1 MQILLKKFSIFI
13 FITLILFTSNM
24 NFSYSINPIP
34 TNSTINLPVN
44 PYIKELEIIDNH
56 MYILI
61 KSIVRVD
68 LNKKHKKN
76 EVINQIK
83 FIETSI
89 NDLTLKTSHLTK
101 KDADA
106 ILAMQSILNYYKI
119 SIIQLKSYLK
129 DNDSD
134 NLINS
139 ITSFS
144 IGYNL
149 SGSLRSVISK
159 VK

>member
-1 MQILLKKFSIFI
+1 MLLKKFSVVL
-13 FITLILFTSNM
+13 FITLILFTSNI
-24 NFSYSINPIP
+24 NFAYSLNPIT
-34 TNSTINLPVN
+34 TNSTITIPVN

-68 LNKKHKKN
+68 LINKHKKN

-89 NDLTLKTSHLTK
+89 NNLTLKTSHLSK
-101 KDADA
+101 KDTDA

-119 SIIQLKSYLK
+119 SIIQLKFYLK

-134 NLINS
+134 NLLNA

-149 SGSLRSVISK
+149 SGSLRAVISK

>member
-1 MQILLKKFSIFI
+1 M
-13 FITLILFTSNM
+13 
-24 NFSYSINPIP
+24 
-34 TNSTINLPVN
+34 
-44 PYIKELEIIDNH
+44 
-56 MYILI
+56 
-61 KSIVRVD
+61 
-68 LNKKHKKN
+68 NKKHKKN

>member
-1 MQILLKKFSIFI
+1 MLFKKISVVL
-13 FITLILFTSNM
+13 FITLILFTSNI
-24 NFSYSINPIP
+24 NFSYSLNPIT
-34 TNSTINLPVN
+34 TNSTINIPVN

-61 KSIVRVD
+61 KSIVSVD

-76 EVINQIK
+76 EIINQIK

-89 NDLTLKTSHLTK
+89 NNLTLKTSHLSK

-106 ILAMQSILNYYKI
+106 ILAIQSILNYYKI

-149 SGSLRSVISK
+149 SGSLRTVVNKIK
-159 VK
+159 

>member
-1 MQILLKKFSIFI
+1 MLLKKFSIFI

-24 NFSYSINPIP
+24 NFSYSLNSIP

-68 LNKKHKKN
+68 LSNKHKRN
-76 EVINQIK
+76 EVMNQIK

>member
-1 MQILLKKFSIFI
+1 MLLKKFSIFI

-24 NFSYSINPIP
+24 NFSYSLNPIP
-34 TNSTINLPVN
+34 TNSTIN
-44 PYIKELEIIDNH
+44 PYIKELEIINNH

-61 KSIVRVD
+61 KSIVSVD
-68 LNKKHKKN
+68 LNNKYKKN

-89 NDLTLKTSHLTK
+89 NDLNLKTSHLTK

-119 SIIQLKSYLK
+119 SIIQLKCYLK

-149 SGSLRSVISK
+149 SGSLRAVINK
-159 VK
+159 AK

>member
-1 MQILLKKFSIFI
+1 MLLKKFSIFI

-89 NDLTLKTSHLTK
+89 NDLTLKTSYLTK

>member
-1 MQILLKKFSIFI
+1 MLLKKFSIFI

-24 NFSYSINPIP
+24 SFSYSLNPIP

-68 LNKKHKKN
+68 LSNKHKRN
-76 EVINQIK
+76 EVMNQIK

-119 SIIQLKSYLK
+119 SMIQLKCYLK

-149 SGSLRSVISK
+149 SGSLRAVISK

>member
-1 MQILLKKFSIFI
+1 MLLKKFSIFI
-13 FITLILFTSNM
+13 FITLIFFTSNM
-24 NFSYSINPIP
+24 NFSYSLNSIP

>member
-1 MQILLKKFSIFI
+1 MLLKKFSIFI
-13 FITLILFTSNM
+13 FITLILFTNNM

-76 EVINQIK
+76 EVINHIK

-89 NDLTLKTSHLTK
+89 NDLTLKTSYLTK

>member
-1 MQILLKKFSIFI
+1 M
-13 FITLILFTSNM
+13 ILFTSNI
-24 NFSYSINPIP
+24 NFSYSLNPIT
-34 TNSTINLPVN
+34 TNSTINIPVN

-89 NDLTLKTSHLTK
+89 NNLTLKTSHLSK

-149 SGSLRSVISK
+149 SGSLRTVVNKIK
-159 VK
+159 

>member
-1 MQILLKKFSIFI
+1 MLFKKISVVL
-13 FITLILFTSNM
+13 FITLILFTSNI
-24 NFSYSINPIP
+24 NFSYSLNPIT
-34 TNSTINLPVN
+34 TNSTINIPVN

-89 NDLTLKTSHLTK
+89 NNLTLKTSHLSK

-149 SGSLRSVISK
+149 SGSLRTVVNKIK
-159 VK
+159 

>member
-1 MQILLKKFSIFI
+1 MLLKKFSIFI
-13 FITLILFTSNM
+13 FITLILFTINM
-24 NFSYSINPIP
+24 NFSYSLNPIP

-101 KDADA
+101 KDTDA

>member
-1 MQILLKKFSIFI
+1 MLLKKFSIFI
-13 FITLILFTSNM
+13 FITLILFTINM
-24 NFSYSINPIP
+24 NFSYSLNPIP

-89 NDLTLKTSHLTK
+89 NDLTLKTSYLTK

>member
-1 MQILLKKFSIFI
+1 MLLKKFSIFI
-13 FITLILFTSNM
+13 FITLILFTINM
-24 NFSYSINPIP
+24 NFSYSLNPIP

>member
-1 MQILLKKFSIFI
+1 MLLKKFSIFI
-13 FITLILFTSNM
+13 FITLILFTINM
-24 NFSYSINPIP
+24 NFSYSLNPIP
-34 TNSTINLPVN
+34 TNSTINLPVS

>member
-1 MQILLKKFSIFI
+1 MLLKKFSIFI

-24 NFSYSINPIP
+24 NFSYSLNPIP

>member
-1 MQILLKKFSIFI
+1 MLLKKFSIFI

-24 NFSYSINPIP
+24 NFSYSLNPIP
-34 TNSTINLPVN
+34 TNSTINLTIN

-61 KSIVRVD
+61 KSIVSVD
-68 LNKKHKKN
+68 LNNKYKKN

-89 NDLTLKTSHLTK
+89 NDLNLKTSHLTK

-106 ILAMQSILNYYKI
+106 ILAMQSIL
-119 SIIQLKSYLK
+119 KS
-129 DNDSD
+129 
-134 NLINS
+134 
-139 ITSFS
+139 FW
-144 IGYNL
+144 
-149 SGSLRSVISK
+149 
-159 VK
+159 

>member
-1 MQILLKKFSIFI
+1 MLFKKISVVL

-24 NFSYSINPIP
+24 NFSYSLNPIT
-34 TNSTINLPVN
+34 TNSTINIPVN

-61 KSIVRVD
+61 KSIVSVD

-76 EVINQIK
+76 EIINQIK

-89 NDLTLKTSHLTK
+89 NNLTLKTSHLSK

-149 SGSLRSVISK
+149 SGSLRTVVNKIK
-159 VK
+159 

>member
-1 MQILLKKFSIFI
+1 MLLKKFSIFI

-101 KDADA
+101 KDDDA

>member
-1 MQILLKKFSIFI
+1 MLLKKFSVVL
-13 FITLILFTSNM
+13 FITLILFTSNI
-24 NFSYSINPIP
+24 NFAYSLNPIT
-34 TNSTINLPVN
+34 TNSTITIPVN

>member
-1 MQILLKKFSIFI
+1 MLFKKISVVL

-24 NFSYSINPIP
+24 NFSYSLNPIT
-34 TNSTINLPVN
+34 TNSTINIPVN

-89 NDLTLKTSHLTK
+89 NNLTLKTSHLSK

-149 SGSLRSVISK
+149 SGSLRTVVNKIK
-159 VK
+159 

>member
-1 MQILLKKFSIFI
+1 MLLKKFSIFI

-76 EVINQIK
+76 EVINHIK

-89 NDLTLKTSHLTK
+89 NDLTLKTSYLTK

-159 VK
+159 IK

>member
-1 MQILLKKFSIFI
+1 MLLKKFSIFI
-13 FITLILFTSNM
+13 FITLILFTINM
-24 NFSYSINPIP
+24 NFSYSLNPIP

-44 PYIKELEIIDNH
+44 QYIKELEIIDNH

-89 NDLTLKTSHLTK
+89 NDLTLKTSYLTK

>member
-1 MQILLKKFSIFI
+1 MLLKKFSIFI

-24 NFSYSINPIP
+24 NFSYSLNSIP

-68 LNKKHKKN
+68 LNKNHKKN

>member
-1 MQILLKKFSIFI
+1 MLLKKFSIFI

-24 NFSYSINPIP
+24 NFSYSLNPIP
-34 TNSTINLPVN
+34 TNSTIN
-44 PYIKELEIIDNH
+44 PYIKELEIINNH

-61 KSIVRVD
+61 KSIVSVD
-68 LNKKHKKN
+68 LNNKYKKN

-89 NDLTLKTSHLTK
+89 NDLNLKTSHLTK

-119 SIIQLKSYLK
+119 SIIQLKCYLK

-149 SGSLRSVISK
+149 SGSLRAVINK

>member
-1 MQILLKKFSIFI
+1 M
-13 FITLILFTSNM
+13 ILFTSNM

-129 DNDSD
+129 DNNSD

>member
-1 MQILLKKFSIFI
+1 MLLKKFSIFI

>member
-1 MQILLKKFSIFI
+1 MLFKKISVVL
-13 FITLILFTSNM
+13 FITLILFTSNI
-24 NFSYSINPIP
+24 NFSYSLNPIT
-34 TNSTINLPVN
+34 TNSTINIPVN

-61 KSIVRVD
+61 KSIVSVD

-76 EVINQIK
+76 EIINQIK

-89 NDLTLKTSHLTK
+89 NNLTLKTSHLSK

-149 SGSLRSVISK
+149 SGSLRTVVNKIK
-159 VK
+159 

>member
-1 MQILLKKFSIFI
+1 MLLKKFSIFI

-24 NFSYSINPIP
+24 NFSYSLNPIP
-34 TNSTINLPVN
+34 TNSTIN
-44 PYIKELEIIDNH
+44 PYIKELEIINNH
-56 MYILI
+56 IYILI
-61 KSIVRVD
+61 KSIVSVD
-68 LNKKHKKN
+68 LNNKYKKN

-89 NDLTLKTSHLTK
+89 NDLNLKTSHLTK

-119 SIIQLKSYLK
+119 SIIQLKCYLK

>member
-1 MQILLKKFSIFI
+1 MLLKKFSIFI

-24 NFSYSINPIP
+24 NFSYSLNPIP

-139 ITSFS
+139 IKSFW
-144 IGYNL
+144 
-149 SGSLRSVISK
+149 
-159 VK
+159 